1 MCEWFKGL
9 FYFLKCLINKYFLLQ
24 PVPEPAAEQLASE
37 DISQIR
43 RKLFASLL
51 KVIAETNDG
60 TSSQSET
67 AQKEDKTAFNSGK

>member
-1 MCEWFKGL
+1 MN
-9 FYFLKCLINKYFLLQ
+9 IYFLLQ
-24 PVPEPAAEQLASE
+24 PVPEPATEQLGSE

-60 TSSQSET
+60 TLSQSET
-67 AQKEDKTAFNSGK
+67 PQKDDKTAFFNNGE